1 MCSGFWP
8 SKRVYFSHAK
18 IILQSTVCINSIMT
32 YYSLKPYTS
41 KTKILGFFHLNLL
54 LQSSLSQGIVPP
66 PLKQWHPPP
75 SSFPQQS
82 YLTQQQMLLTLWGWD
97 SLERTLMLG
106 KTEGK
111 RGRGQQRMR
120 WLDSITDSMDMSL
133 SKLLETVKDR
143 GAWCA
148 AFHGG
153 HKESD
158 IATEQQPKKYPQ
170 AGICSVAHNAAM
182 FWSLSSHSCPL
193 QWVLCIAGRIIFQ
206 QHKHYHITPT
216 YLKFPRASAT
226 LIPATLIPSTEFCQP
241 SSTISYPSS
250 LITTI

>member
-1 MCSGFWP
+1 
-8 SKRVYFSHAK
+8 
-18 IILQSTVCINSIMT
+18 
-32 YYSLKPYTS
+32 
-41 KTKILGFFHLNLL
+41 
-54 LQSSLSQGIVPP
+54 
-66 PLKQWHPPP
+66 
-75 SSFPQQS
+75 
-82 YLTQQQMLLTLWGWD
+82 
-97 SLERTLMLG
+97 MLG

-120 WLDSITDSMDMSL
+120 WLDSITDSMDMNL

-158 IATEQQPKKYPQ
+158 TAIEQPPKKYPQ
-170 AGICSVAHNAAM
+170 AGKCSVAHNTVM
-182 FWSLSSHSCPL
+182 FWSLFSHSCPL

-206 QHKHYHITPT
+206 YKHYQITPT
-216 YLKFPRASAT
+216 YLKLPRAST
-226 LIPATLIPSTEFCQP
+226 TLIPSTEFCQP
-241 SSTISYPSS
+241 SSTISYPPS

>member
-1 MCSGFWP
+1 
-8 SKRVYFSHAK
+8 
-18 IILQSTVCINSIMT
+18 
-32 YYSLKPYTS
+32 
-41 KTKILGFFHLNLL
+41 
-54 LQSSLSQGIVPP
+54 
-66 PLKQWHPPP
+66 
-75 SSFPQQS
+75 
-82 YLTQQQMLLTLWGWD
+82 
-97 SLERTLMLG
+97 MLG